1 MTYAARIK
9 QILTSAERL
18 AFRQC
23 STPLKIQ
30 NYLDSISINFELH
43 GETYYSPRQVI
54 RQKSA
59 HCFEGAIFA
68 AAAMAYHGRKALLM
82 DFQTL
87 PNDTDHVVALFREN
101 GFWGAMSKTNHA
113 ILRWRD
119 PVYKNPR
126 ELALSYFHEYMLW
139 NGKKSMVAYSVP
151 FDLSRY
157 APETWITAEDDLD
170 ALAETLDSSR
180 HFPIVPKKNRR
191 LLRPGSM
198 LELKAMSI
206 VEWKEPR
213 GYHTGA

>member
-1 MTYAARIK
+1 
-9 QILTSAERL
+9 
-18 AFRQC
+18 
-23 STPLKIQ
+23 
-30 NYLDSISINFELH
+30 
-43 GETYYSPRQVI
+43 
-54 RQKSA
+54 
-59 HCFEGAIFA
+59 
-68 AAAMAYHGRKALLM
+68 MAYHGRKALLM